1 MNSASLVTTSIRTAL
16 VVALTLAATMAL
28 AQPLTSPE
36 RLPTPAKPF
45 TPAAQDG
52 FYQPPASAALTV
64 AAPGTIFKVRE
75 IAPKAYFWFDVP
87 ARAWQLMFRS
97 NDSRGQ
103 PVASVTTV
111 LVPFNA
117 PDAPS
122 DRVLLSYQA
131 AYDGLT
137 LTCAP
142 SQALMKGGQWEQVL
156 INRALKKGWIL
167 SVPDY
172 EGLQS
177 HWGAGV
183 NSGQGVLDGVR
194 AALNFGP
201 LGLSGKATRVGLMGY
216 SGGALASA
224 WAAELAPGYAPELK
238 LQGVAAG
245 GVPVDFGNVARKVD
259 GGTFSGL
266 YITMAAALSRA
277 YPEVDPQTFVND
289 KGLKMLAQ
297 SGEMCA
303 GQLMTGAK
311 ETVLA
316 YPFKRMSDYL
326 KVPDLLEV
334 PIMKRIIAENRLGQ
348 RSPKAPVYIYQGT
361 LDQLI
366 PIEDVDQLV
375 QTYCRSGVPVQYERS
390 FNDHLLTPFTGFG
403 GALDFMTDRFD
414 GKSPPNQCGSS
425 KMAAQ
430 P

>member
-1 MNSASLVTTSIRTAL
+1 MTSFVIKNAIRPALSAA
-16 VVALTLAATMAL
+16 ALTLAANL
-28 AQPLTSPE
+28 APAQGMFSPE

-45 TPAAQDG
+45 TPPAQDI
-52 FYQPPASAALTV
+52 FYQPPAAATLSA
-64 AAPGTIFKVRE
+64 AAPGSIFKVRE
-75 IAPKAYFWFDVP
+75 VVPKAYFWFDVP

-97 NDSRGQ
+97 NDSRGR

-117 PDAPS
+117 PDAAS

-142 SQALMKGGQWEQVL
+142 SQSLMKGGQWEQVL

-201 LGLSGKATRVGLMGY
+201 LGLQGKATRVGLMGY
-216 SGGALASA
+216 SGGALAST
-224 WAAELAPGYAPELK
+224 WAAELAPSYAPEIK

-259 GGTFSGL
+259 GGAFAGL
-266 YITMAAALSRA
+266 YFTMTAALARA
-277 YPEVDPQTFVND
+277 YPEIDPRDYANE

-303 GQLMTGAK
+303 GQLMTGAR

-316 YPFKRMSDYL
+316 YPFKRLSDYM
-326 KVPDLLEV
+326 KVPDFLEV
-334 PIMKRIIAENRLGQ
+334 PSMKRIIAENRLGQ
-348 RSPKAPVYIYQGT
+348 RSPKVPVYIYQGT
-361 LDQLI
+361 IDQVV
-366 PIEDVDQLV
+366 PVEDVDQLV
-375 QTYCRSGVPVQYERS
+375 QTYCRAGVSVQYERS
-390 FNDHLLTPFTGFG
+390 FNDHLVTPFTGFG
-403 GALDFMTDRFD
+403 GALDFITDRFD